1 MPESI
6 MIGGRICNMSD
17 SRNDHLDGARG
28 SISIHFVHD
37 ALAGARRQGV
47 DTAPLLAAA
56 GIPPERLEATRAR
69 VSPRQYA
76 TLWRALADLMDDEF
90 FGLDSHPMRR
100 GSFRLM
106 CHSVL
111 TSRNLEQAMRRAM
124 QVFAMVLDD
133 TRPELVRFEDC
144 AAVVLHDRHPAVPLF
159 AHGTLLMILQGL
171 ACWLT
176 DRRIALIG
184 ADLAQPEP
192 IHGEEYRVL
201 FGRETRFGRGRTV
214 LRFDATALA
223 LAVVRR
229 PADLRDFLQAAPANF
244 LVRYRN
250 PDSLAAR
257 IRHSLRR
264 REPADWPDF
273 DTLAKQFNASASTLR
288 RRLDEE
294 GQSYQGIKD
303 ALRRDMAIE
312 LLGQGDAS
320 VLEVAQRI
328 GFAEASAFHRAF
340 RKWTGASPASYR
352 ERAEAGPFDR

>member
-1 MPESI
+1 MTSSI
-6 MIGGRICNMSD
+6 NEQ
-17 SRNDHLDGARG
+17 LDGTRG

-37 ALAGARRQGV
+37 AIAGARKHGI
-47 DTAPLLAAA
+47 DPAPMLAAA
-56 GIPPERLEATRAR
+56 GIPPERLDAPRAR

-76 TLWRALADLMDDEF
+76 TLWRLLADHMDDEF

-111 TSRNLEQAMRRAM
+111 TCRNLEHAMRRAL

-133 TRPELVRFEDC
+133 TRPELVRMEEC
-144 AAVVLHDRHPAVPLF
+144 AAVVLHDRHPEVPLF
-159 AHGTLLMILQGL
+159 AHGTLLTILQGL

-176 DRRIALIG
+176 DRRSVLIG

-192 IHGEEYRVL
+192 VHGDEYRVL
-201 FGRETRFGRGRTV
+201 FGHETRFGQGQTV
-214 LRFDATALA
+214 LRFDAGALS
-223 LAVVRR
+223 LPVVRR
-229 PADLRDFLQAAPANF
+229 PEQLRDFLIAAPANF

-250 PDSLAAR
+250 PDSLAAQ
-257 IRHSLRR
+257 IRRVLRR
-264 REPADWPDF
+264 SDPADWPDF
-273 DTLAKQFNASASTLR
+273 EALAGRFNASSSTVR
-288 RRLDEE
+288 RRLDDE
-294 GQSYQGIKD
+294 GQSYREIKD

-312 LLGQGDAS
+312 LLGEGKAT
-320 VLEVAQRI
+320 VLEVAQHI

-352 ERAEAGPFDR
+352 GREENV

>member
-1 MPESI
+1 
-6 MIGGRICNMSD
+6 
-17 SRNDHLDGARG
+17 
-28 SISIHFVHD
+28 
-37 ALAGARRQGV
+37 
-47 DTAPLLAAA
+47 
-56 GIPPERLEATRAR
+56 
-69 VSPRQYA
+69 
-76 TLWRALADLMDDEF
+76 
-90 FGLDSHPMRR
+90 
-100 GSFRLM
+100 
-106 CHSVL
+106 
-111 TSRNLEQAMRRAM
+111 
-124 QVFAMVLDD
+124 MVLDD

-303 ALRRDMAIE
+303 AAARHGDRAAGAGRCVRARGRAAHRFCRGERVSSRISKMDRGESGELPGAGRGGRSIDDRRNLRLNIRQHMVPQRFSRVPLSCSPVQSWSRSMPFALRQIVSAALLCIVCTALIAAEHFHYGRFGTVAIYRPGDGDVRSVALLLSGDGGRDAGTVA
-312 LLGQGDAS
+312 LAS
-320 VLEVAQRI
+320 
-328 GFAEASAFHRAF
+328 G
-340 RKWTGASPASYR
+340 WPA
-352 ERAEAGPFDR
+352 